1 MSSPVTSS
9 PTAMPIP
16 AASPTAAAGRR
27 QGDERFATLR
37 PAARTWAVAAVHGE
51 AGKLVQLH
59 AALAQRLTPEDN
71 LIYLGNL
78 LGRGPEVAH
87 TIDEVLLFRRK
98 MLSRRGADP
107 QAMVYLRGGQEE
119 MWQKLL
125 QLQFATDPRDVLTW
139 MLAQGVGTT
148 LEAYGSHRDAGLSA
162 TRQGALALSHWTS
175 ALRDQLRARDGHNAL
190 FGALRRAAFDADRK
204 ILFVNA
210 GLDPA
215 RPLFDLVLRSEDFVV
230 RHRTAM
236 LWIGTGA
243 GTFPAPHEAPLP
255 EPGGG
260 LEFVV
265 LPSGR
270 RRNALRLFR
279 SLWARR
285 RGEGPETVG
294 LEVLRSS
301 EVEID
306 SHHHIQ
312 LTLDGEAVTLTAP
325 VRVSLQENGLRVAL
339 LSAPV

>member
-215 RPLFDLVLRSEDFVV
+215 RPLDEQRDSF
-230 RHRTAM
+230 
-236 LWIGTGA
+236 WWGA
-243 GTFPAPHEAPLP
+243 GDFDRLDAPY
-255 EPGGG
+255 GS
-260 LEFVV
+260 FV
-265 LPSGR
+265 
-270 RRNALRLFR
+270 RLV
-279 SLWARR
+279 
-285 RGEGPETVG
+285 RGFDPRHKGMRQGAVTV
-294 LEVLRSS
+294 
-301 EVEID
+301 
-306 SHHHIQ
+306 
-312 LTLDGEAVTLTAP
+312 TLDGGCGFGGNLIAACFDSQGELVERIE
-325 VRVSLQENGLRVAL
+325 V
-339 LSAPV
+339 